1 MDAIVTAAMDN
12 WAMLNK
18 IISSLTEEQLVEML
32 ENEKQQR
39 KRMMYLERIHQR
51 YTIVRAAREREEL
64 LSQFV
69 RKGQNEHTR

>member
-18 IISSLTEEQLVEML
+18 IIGSLTEEQLVEML

-64 LSQFV
+64 LSQFT
-69 RKGQNEHTR
+69 RKGQK